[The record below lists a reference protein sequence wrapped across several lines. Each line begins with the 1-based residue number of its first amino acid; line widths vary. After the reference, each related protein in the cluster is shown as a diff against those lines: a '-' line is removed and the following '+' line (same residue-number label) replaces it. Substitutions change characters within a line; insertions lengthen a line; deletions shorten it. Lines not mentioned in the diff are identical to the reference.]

1 MSTVHAVIAAGRF
14 GLGAKPGDL
23 AAIAADPRG
32 WLHEQ
37 LATSSPRPDALT
49 ATPDATGRV
58 RDFLEA
64 RQGGSEA
71 VARLLR
77 GEMRDAYLAD
87 AAARTR
93 AAIESDRP
101 FVERLVQ
108 FWSNHFTVSAV
119 KPVVAGVAGPYEA
132 EAIRPHVTG
141 RFADMLK
148 SVTRH
153 PAMLAYLD
161 NLTSIGPSSR
171 AGRRRGAGLNENLAR
186 EILELHTL
194 GVDGGYAQDDV
205 RALAAMLTGWSIGRL
220 RDRRPGA
227 FMFHALAHEPGDKVL
242 LGLRYGEAGEA
253 EGEAALDA
261 LARHPS
267 TARHVATKLVRHF
280 VADEPPPAAVDH
292 IANVFLSSD
301 GDLRMVADAL
311 VDLPDAWQTPLP
323 KVRTPNDMVIAAI
336 RALAVPVEDDK
347 LVGSLHLLGQAP
359 FRADSPAGWP
369 DTAAEWLGPEALMRR
384 TDWAVAVGDRVGR
397 LVDPRM
403 LARQSIGPVASETT
417 VFLINGASSAA
428 EGVAMTL
435 LSPEFQRR

>member
-1 MSTVHAVIAAGRF
+1 MSTVRAVIAANRF
-14 GLGAKPGDL
+14 GLGAKPGEL
-23 AAIAADPRG
+23 AAVSADPRG

-37 LATSSPRPDALT
+37 LTMAAPRPEAL
-49 ATPDATGRV
+49 AETPDAAGRV
-58 RDFLEA
+58 REFLEA
-64 RQGGSEA
+64 REGGPEA
-71 VARLLR
+71 VERLLR
-77 GEMRDAYLAD
+77 GAMRDAYQAD

-93 AAIESDRP
+93 AAIESDQP

-108 FWSNHFTVSAV
+108 FWSNHFTVSAI
-119 KPVVAGVAGPYEA
+119 KPMIIGVVGPYEA
-132 EAIRPHVTG
+132 EAIRPYVTG

-148 SVTRH
+148 AVVRH

-161 NLTSIGPSSR
+161 NLTSIGPNSR

-205 RALAAMLTGWSIGRL
+205 IALAAMLTGWSIGRL

-227 FMFHALAHEPGDKVL
+227 FKFHALAHEPGDKVL
-242 LGLRYGEAGEA
+242 LGVRYPEAGEA
-253 EGEAALDA
+253 ESEAALDA

-280 VADEPPPAAVDH
+280 VGDDPPRAAVDH
-292 IANVFLSSD
+292 IANVFLSSG
-301 GDLRMVADAL
+301 GDLRMVGAAL
-311 VDLPDAWQTPLP
+311 VDLPDAWQAPLP
-323 KVRTPNDMVIAAI
+323 KVRTPNDMVIAAL
-336 RALAVPVEDDK
+336 RALEVPVEDDK

-369 DTAAEWLGPEALMRR
+369 DTAADWLGPEALMRR

-397 LVDPRM
+397 LIDPRK
-403 LARQSIGPVASETT
+403 LAQQSIGPVASETT
-417 VFLINGASSAA
+417 LFLINAAPSAA